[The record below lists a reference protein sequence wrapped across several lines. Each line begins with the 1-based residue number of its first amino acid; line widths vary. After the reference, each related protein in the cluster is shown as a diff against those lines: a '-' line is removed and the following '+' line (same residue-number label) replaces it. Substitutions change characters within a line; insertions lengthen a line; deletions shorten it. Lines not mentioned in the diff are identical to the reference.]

1 MWNERVC
8 EGFSTYVSFILILS
22 NLIRLFWWYLER
34 FSVIILLAAILM
46 LICQMVLLYIWVQ
59 INNLPE
65 DQKNVM
71 MKKKTRMKMEEEFL
85 QTAQNAPRQVFEK
98 AQDGASL

>member
-1 MWNERVC
+1 MVNVLVAIFMFLCDVSMVVGAVMSYVVQIHKMWKERVC

-22 NLIRLFWWYLER
+22 NLIRLFCWYLER

-59 INNLPE
+59 INNLP
-65 DQKNVM
+65 
-71 MKKKTRMKMEEEFL
+71 
-85 QTAQNAPRQVFEK
+85 
-98 AQDGASL
+98 